1 MHFFQPL
8 RVVSSM
14 DPKAVGLNA
23 HLVEYGPELV
33 TKINLAILSLL
44 PRKTAIAVLCALS
57 EHPLAPEQRGRVT
70 AKFEP
75 LDETKDLAHPPLS
88 LFVKQRT

>member
-1 MHFFQPL
+1 MHNFFQPL

-14 DPKAVGLNA
+14 DRKAAGLNA
-23 HLVEYGPELV
+23 DLVEYGPELV

-57 EHPLAPEQRGRVT
+57 EHPSAPGQRGRVI
-70 AKFEP
+70 AEFEP
-75 LDETKDLAHPPLS
+75 LRETKDLAHP
-88 LFVKQRT
+88 F